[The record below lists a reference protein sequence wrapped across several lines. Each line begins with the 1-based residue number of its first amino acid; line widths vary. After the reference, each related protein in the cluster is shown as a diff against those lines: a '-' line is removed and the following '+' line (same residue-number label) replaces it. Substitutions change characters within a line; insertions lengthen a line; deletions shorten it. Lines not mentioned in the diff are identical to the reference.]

1 MVRQHV
7 KNDGSSG
14 LQSILNALVQS
25 IRKYRQQR
33 RLQTELT
40 LCSVAEISA
49 IARDLRLSP
58 DELMKLVTEKTETA
72 AALHEL
78 LAALGIEAKS
88 LAIEEPAIMRELQ
101 RQCLTCGHKPECAY
115 HLTQGT
121 ASGRYQDFCPN
132 SYTLDDLTTMKP
144 AAWRGRGVENFAHRK
159 KRVAT

>member
-1 MVRQHV
+1 MTRRPAAG
-7 KNDGSSG
+7 KDTSD
-14 LQSILNALVQS
+14 LQSILNTLVQS

-33 RLQTELT
+33 KLQNELM

-58 DELMKLVTEKTETA
+58 RELMKLVTEKTQTA

-88 LAIEEPAIMRELQ
+88 LELENPAVMRELQ
-101 RQCLTCGHKPECAY
+101 RQCLTCNHKPECAY
-115 HLTQGT
+115 HLAQGT
-121 ASGRYQDFCPN
+121 AAEHYRGFCPN

-159 KRVAT
+159 KRIAT